1 MKRLT
6 SGGRIHRS
14 QPLRFV
20 WNGESLSGFAG
31 DTLASALLGA
41 GVDVIGTSVSL
52 GRPRG
57 VMSAGLEEATGFAQ
71 VTVGAS
77 SEPLVR
83 MTGLPLYD
91 GLSAEGRITRGRLV
105 DAPLTARF
113 DKRYAHCDVLVIG
126 AGPAGLS
133 AALAATRAGVR
144 VMLADADVE
153 VGGALLRDHA
163 TIGGAS
169 ALDWV
174 EAARQSLGSA
184 ANARVLTATIAS
196 LLMDQNGMLL
206 AQRIG
211 AHLPADARDTL
222 PEQRLWHVRARTIIL
237 ATGALERPIVF
248 PDNDRPGIM
257 LAGAARA
264 YLRRHALAPERG
276 VVFTT
281 NDDAYRTALAWH
293 EAGVAVAGIVDVR
306 RAGSSALR
314 QRALDAGLDVH
325 DASEVVGTVGDADG
339 RLQSVVVRT
348 PAGTLTIDTDLLAVS
363 GGYEPNLNLHLQLR
377 GATRY
382 DPAIGAAVPAAS
394 LPGQW
399 IVGAASG
406 RLRLADALQTGIEA
420 AHGALAG
427 LGRLHSVDRDVPA
440 AATLGEER
448 ESPPAPA
455 WQVAA
460 PDGDE
465 TRSFIDL
472 HRDATVAG
480 VQRAVQ
486 AGVRHIEHVKRFT
499 LVGTGV
505 EQGRSARTSAAAL
518 TAALTDRPAADV
530 GTSGSRP
537 PYEPLP
543 FHLLAGR
550 ALGERY
556 EPRRTTALHDRHEAL
571 GAVFEVAG
579 QWLRPSRYPRDGESQ
594 RETVARE
601 CRAARGG
608 VAIMDASTLGK
619 IDVRGPDA
627 AWFLDQLYVNA
638 IGSIPVGGARYS
650 VMCHMDGSI
659 LDDGI
664 VMRVAEQQFFVTTST
679 GHAAAVVDWME
690 EWLQTEWPTRRVWI
704 TPITEQFATVAVIG
718 PRSRDVVAAIA
729 PGTDISR
736 AAFPFHTIQRSVT
749 AAGIAGSQ
757 VARVSFSGELAF
769 EVSVPWHA
777 APSLWNALLSAGAP
791 YDITPYGLDA
801 LQALRIEKGFIIVG
815 QDTEALTTPFD
826 AGLGWLVAKQKDCV
840 GGRSWERVANL
851 RDDRAQLVGFTVVD
865 SDEVVPEGAALT
877 RAPGVP
883 PMSIDGHVSSSCWS
897 ATLGRPLG
905 LALVR
910 GGRARLGE
918 VLHAP
923 LLDGRALRVQLVE
936 PTHYDPRGER
946 RHG

>member
-1 MKRLT
+1 VKRLT
-6 SGGRIHRS
+6 NGGRIDRS
-14 QPLRFV
+14 RPLTFT
-20 WNGESLSGFAG
+20 WNGEPFTGFAG

-41 GVDVIGTSVSL
+41 GVDALGRSVTL
-52 GRPRG
+52 DRPRG

-71 VTVGAS
+71 VTSGGS

-83 MTGLPLYD
+83 LTGLPLYE
-91 GLSAEGRITRGRLV
+91 GLSAEGLITRGKL
-105 DAPLTARF
+105 DDHGAAARF

-144 VMLADADVE
+144 VILVEADVE
-153 VGGALLRDHA
+153 VGGALLRDEESIA
-163 TIGGAS
+163 GAR
-169 ALDWV
+169 ALDWGASV
-174 EAARQSLGSA
+174 RQSLGLA
-184 ANARVLTATIAS
+184 TNTRVLTATIAS
-196 LLMDQNGMLL
+196 LLMDQNGVLL

-211 AHLPADARDTL
+211 AHLAAGERGL
-222 PEQRLWHVRARTIIL
+222 HPEQRLWHVRARTIIL

-257 LAGAARA
+257 LASAARA
-264 YLRRHALAPERG
+264 YLRRQALAPERG

-281 NDDAYRTALAWH
+281 NDDAYRTALAWR
-293 EAGVAVAGIVDVR
+293 EAGVSVAGIVDVR
-306 RAGSSALR
+306 PAGGGALR
-314 QRALDAGLDVH
+314 QRAIDAGLAVH
-325 DASEVVGTVGDADG
+325 YESEVVGTVGDERG
-339 RLQSVVVRT
+339 RLQRVLVRT
-348 PAGTLTIDTDLLAVS
+348 PTGTITLETDLLAVS

-382 DPAIGAAVPAAS
+382 DPSIGAAVPAAT

-399 IVGAASG
+399 IAGAASG
-406 RLRLADALQTGIEA
+406 QLTLADALRTGVEA

-427 LGRLHSVDRDVPA
+427 LGRIHTVDRDLPFA
-440 AATLGEER
+440 DDDESR
-448 ESPPAPA
+448 EDPPAPSL
-455 WQVAA
+455 QVAS

-465 TRSFIDL
+465 TRSFVDL

-480 VQRAVQ
+480 VQRAVK

-505 EQGRSARTSAAAL
+505 EQGRTARTNAASL
-518 TAALTDRPAADV
+518 TAALTERPAADV

-537 PYEPLP
+537 PYEPLT

-556 EPRRTTALHDRHEAL
+556 EPRRTTALHQLHEAN
-571 GAVFEVAG
+571 GAIFEVAG
-579 QWLRPSRYPRDGESQ
+579 QWLRPSRYARVGESPRD
-594 RETVARE
+594 TVVRE
-601 CRAARGG
+601 CQAARQR

-627 AWFLDQLYVNA
+627 PWFLDQLYVNV
-638 IGSIPVGGARYS
+638 ISTIPVGRARYS
-650 VMCHMDGSI
+650 VMCHVDGTI
-659 LDDGI
+659 LDDGV
-664 VMRVAEQQFFVTTST
+664 VMRIAEQQFFVTTST

-690 EWLQTEWPTRRVWI
+690 EWLQTEWPAKRVWV
-704 TPITEQFATVAVIG
+704 TPITEQLATIAIIG
-718 PRSRDVVAAIA
+718 PRSREVIAAVAPDVDV
-729 PGTDISR
+729 SR
-736 AAFPFHTIQRSVT
+736 TEFPFHSVVRNVT

-757 VARVSFSGELAF
+757 IARVSFSGELAF
-769 EVSVPWHA
+769 EVSVPWHE
-777 APSLWNALLSAGAP
+777 APTLWDALLVAGSP
-791 YDITPYGLDA
+791 HDITPYGLDA

-826 AGLGWLVAKQKDCV
+826 VGLGGLVSQLKDCV
-840 GGRSWERVANL
+840 GRRSWERPANR

-865 SDEVVPEGAALT
+865 SHEVVPEGAALT
-877 RAPGVP
+877 RALGAP
-883 PMSIDGHVSSSCWS
+883 PMPIDGHVSSSCWS
-897 ATLGRPLG
+897 ATLDRSLG

-910 GGRARLGE
+910 GGRGRIGE

-936 PTHYDPRGER
+936 PVHYDPKGER